1 MSRVLTHSG
10 AARSSVRPAWRL
22 RAAIFGALLSLL
34 AVLSIN
40 LLTAWHSSIGD
51 TGPVHADAVQ
61 HVAKG
66 VGQTDPDDPIHVAAH
81 AAGQWL
87 IAPISAAGSIL
98 VTAVEVLWRTYD
110 AELAPGRG
118 PPAILEPPRR

>member
-1 MSRVLTHSG
+1 MSGVLAHRRAPRSG
-10 AARSSVRPAWRL
+10 AGPARRL
-22 RAAIFGALLSLL
+22 RAALFGAVLSLL

-51 TGPVHADAVQ
+51 TGSVHADAVQ
-61 HVAKG
+61 HVGKN

-110 AELAPGRG
+110 AELAPGRD